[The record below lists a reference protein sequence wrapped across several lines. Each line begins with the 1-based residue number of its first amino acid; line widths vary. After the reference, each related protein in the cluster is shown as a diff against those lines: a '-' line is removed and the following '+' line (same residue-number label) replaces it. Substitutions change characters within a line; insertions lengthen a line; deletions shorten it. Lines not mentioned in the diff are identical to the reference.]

1 MYNVFSLNY
10 PVTCLKNLKS
20 AEYDSVLQPNSFPP
34 STWLLLQLNEIE
46 IREDRITE
54 EKVIALQLVMY
65 EIMINLYRN
74 LIHVLNILQK
84 LLSFLECVNYY
95 KFYLFDNIFTAL
107 RYIYHT
113 KIKKPTQKLRQ
124 WFNFLV
130 QRLYCFRIIHRII

>member
-54 EKVIALQLVMY
+54 EKVIALQLIMY

-74 LIHVLNILQK
+74 LIHVLNNSPLGTC
-84 LLSFLECVNYY
+84 LEWVNYY

-113 KIKKPTQKLRQ
+113 KIQKPTQKLRQ